1 MAKITN
7 YIPEPKEEYD
17 VDNQRQIMESLNTM
31 KQQLNFSFQQDLKNE
46 LDTFNYFLSWAYNIK
61 MHLKY

>member
-46 LDTFNYFLSWAYNIK
+46 LDTFNYFLSTYSSK
-61 MHLKY
+61 